1 MRWFAAM
8 KTFALLFCLVAS
20 ASMAAQE
27 SLSSALTFRA
37 SFDSGLDADFS
48 FGEKVCV
55 MK

>member
-8 KTFALLFCLVAS
+8 QTFALLFCLAS
-20 ASMAAQE
+20 SAYLSAQE

-37 SFDSGLDADFS
+37 SFDSELDADFS